1 MTLTDWYRVLYR
13 HFDYISSRRQG
24 AVYVRKNYTVSE
36 YPEDLK
42 NKVYLL
48 KHFERYIMDRL
59 YGDYEY
65 TYEDQGRTKG
75 MDFVQKYL
83 RMKHVIVFKMSHDV
97 LQFNF
102 YDHSKVILSSQGLLV
117 THIDKNY
124 TLTRHSLAEVMARAL
139 RPPVADPDEAKFN
152 QRLVDKLKYCKEVLV
167 SIRNASQGQGAA
179 SEMGDTEN
187 LGAPAAPASAAPAPA
202 PAPARSVASRNSRI
216 ALR

>member
-1 MTLTDWYRVLYR
+1 M
-13 HFDYISSRRQG
+13 
-24 AVYVRKNYTVSE
+24 YVRKNYTVAE

-42 NKVYLL
+42 SKVYLL

-102 YDHSKVILSSQGLLV
+102 YDHSKVILSAAGRRV
-117 THIDKNY
+117 THIDRDY
-124 TLTRHSLAEVMARAL
+124 ALQRHTLAELCATAL
-139 RPPVADPDEAKFN
+139 RPPHPDPDRAKYN

-167 SIRNASQGQGAA
+167 SIRAAASQQAA
-179 SEMGDTEN
+179 EGDPE
-187 LGAPAAPASAAPAPA
+187 APSGLPSAPSLASH
-202 PAPARSVASRNSRI
+202 SSKGS
-216 ALR
+216 LR

>member
-1 MTLTDWYRVLYR
+1 MSAVDLTVSLYS

-24 AVYVRKNYTVSE
+24 AVYVRKNYTVAE
-36 YPEDLK
+36 YPEELK

-59 YGDYEY
+59 YGDYDY
-65 TYEDQGRTKG
+65 TFEDIERTKG

-102 YDHSKVILSSQGLLV
+102 YDHSKVILSSHGLLI

-124 TLTRHSLAEVMARAL
+124 NLTRHTLAEVMARSL

-152 QRLVDKLKYCKEVLV
+152 QRLVDKLKYCKEVLL
-167 SIRNASQGQGAA
+167 SIRAASQDQAGG
-179 SEMGDTEN
+179 SEAGDIEK
-187 LGAPAAPASAAPAPA
+187 LGASAAAPPAA
-202 PAPARSVASRNSRI
+202 AGAAKSVASRASK
-216 ALR
+216 ASLR